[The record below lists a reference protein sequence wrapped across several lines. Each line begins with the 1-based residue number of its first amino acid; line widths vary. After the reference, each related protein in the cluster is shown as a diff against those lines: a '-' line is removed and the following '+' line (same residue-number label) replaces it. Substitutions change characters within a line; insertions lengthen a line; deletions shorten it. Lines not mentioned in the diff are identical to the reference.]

1 MNLKNRHLESTQ
13 LDQLLSNKLADVQ
26 QLAFESHLENCPH
39 CQRQLESLVAGQDEW
54 EKAQQHLVDSNELKP
69 SDWMVHD
76 RTVAVKLTSEGI
88 EIENRVDG
96 GDAGE
101 EGSTTFYEQIALD
114 APTHPEMLGRI
125 DGFEIEKVIGRGGCG
140 VVYKGFDRE
149 LNRPVAIKILA
160 PQLAS
165 NGIARQRF
173 AREAR
178 AAAAV
183 VHPNVVPI
191 HSVSPGPERPYIVMS
206 LVNGRSLEAHIRDHG
221 PLELKDIVRIAQQIA
236 AGLAA
241 AHRQGLIHR
250 DIKPANILLETDVSR
265 VMITDFGLA
274 RAADD
279 AAITQTGWL
288 AGTPHYM
295 SPEQARGADIDQR
308 SDLFSLGSVIYFMA
322 TGREPFRAEKPFAV
336 IQKII
341 SETPARPRQINSDV
355 AKTLEQIIVR
365 LLAKNRKNRFQSS
378 EEVQRTL
385 EKYLAHLQNPLASP
399 KPTGILARRRS
410 LAPVFVI
417 CAAALLVLSG
427 WFASTKGWMPVSIF
441 KNHTQP
447 GSTETATFDP
457 ANSTKGAFESA
468 VDLLNTTDVLSDDD
482 FETQLDL
489 LSHDISRLES
499 DLNDNAIMLPIE
511 EADRLR
517 DIMINPATI
526 NETELSPAEPNETPT
541 FPKPRGQDERQ

>member
-1 MNLKNRHLESTQ
+1 MKQENQHFNSELFT
-13 LDQLLSNKLADVQ
+13 QLLSNELAADQ
-26 QLAFESHLENCPH
+26 QLAVESHLENCSH
-39 CQRQLESLVAGQDEW
+39 CQRQLESLVAGHDEW
-54 EKAQQHLVDSNELKP
+54 DKARQHLTDSNELKP
-69 SDWMVHD
+69 GDWMINQQ
-76 RTVAVKLTSEGI
+76 TVSVMLTPDGNAF
-88 EIENRVDG
+88 ENRPGSV
-96 GDAGE
+96 GE
-101 EGSTTFYEQIALD
+101 STTFYEQLALD

-149 LNRPVAIKILA
+149 LHRPVAIKVLA

-206 LVNGRSLEAHIRDHG
+206 LVNGRSLEAHVREHG

-250 DIKPANILLETDVSR
+250 DIKPANILLEQDVSR

-274 RAADD
+274 RASDD

-295 SPEQARGADIDQR
+295 SPEQARGVDIDQR

-341 SETPARPRQINSDV
+341 AEKPARPRQVNSDIS
-355 AKTLEQIIVR
+355 KTLEQIIER
-365 LLAKNRKNRFQSS
+365 LLSKHPRNRFQSA
-378 EEVQRTL
+378 EEVQQAL
-385 EKYLAHLQNPLASP
+385 EKYLAHLQNPLTSP
-399 KPTGILARRRS
+399 APRGILARRRK
-410 LAPVFVI
+410 LTPAFLGV
-417 CAAALLVLSG
+417 CAALLLAASG
-427 WFASTKGWMPVSIF
+427 WFAYTAGGLPIF
-441 KNHTQP
+441 TGKAQP
-447 GSTETATFDP
+447 SPAKVFFDSPATTASP
-457 ANSTKGAFESA
+457 LESGIDFMNA
-468 VDLLNTTDVLSDDD
+468 TDNLSDDD
-482 FETQLDL
+482 FEMQLEL
-489 LSHDISRLES
+489 LNEEISRMEA
-499 DLNDNAIMLPIE
+499 DLNDVDPDLLNDSA
-511 EADRLR
+511 
-517 DIMINPATI
+517 NPRERIFLNRT
-526 NETELSPAEPNETPT
+526 TVDQVELSPAEAEKVPTPLQL
-541 FPKPRGQDERQ
+541 RGQDERP

>member
-1 MNLKNRHLESTQ
+1 MKYENQHFESAQ
-13 LDQLLSNKLADVQ
+13 LNQLLANELAEGQ
-26 QLAFESHLENCPH
+26 QLAIESHLENCSR
-39 CQRQLESLVAGQDEW
+39 CQRQLEDLVAGKDEW
-54 EKAQQHLVDSNELKP
+54 AKAQKHLVDSNELKP
-69 SDWMVHD
+69 SDWMVNQQ
-76 RTVAVKLTSEGI
+76 TVAIKLTPEGI
-88 EIENRVDG
+88 EFENRDSSG
-96 GDAGE
+96 GE
-101 EGSTTFYEQIALD
+101 ESTTYYEQLALD

-149 LNRPVAIKILA
+149 LNRPVAVKVLA

-206 LVNGRSLEAHIRDHG
+206 LVNGRSLEAHVRDDG

-250 DIKPANILLETDVSR
+250 DIKPANILLEQDVSR

-295 SPEQARGADIDQR
+295 SPEQAKGAELDQR

-341 SETPARPRQINSDV
+341 AETPAKPRQVNSDV
-355 AKTLEQIIVR
+355 SKTLEQIIAR
-365 LLAKNRKNRFQSS
+365 LLAKNPKDRFQSA
-378 EEVQRTL
+378 EEVQQTL

-399 KPTGILARRRS
+399 KPKGISPRRRS
-410 LAPVFVI
+410 LSPFLGI
-417 CAAALLVLSG
+417 CAAAFLVSSG
-427 WFASTKGWMPVSIF
+427 WFAYATGVFSYSQFKTDNPPKSIDRV
-441 KNHTQP
+441 NHDSESKSLGP
-447 GSTETATFDP
+447 NGST
-457 ANSTKGAFESA
+457 ANILITNEMI
-468 VDLLNTTDVLSDDD
+468 SDDD
-482 FETQLDL
+482 FEAQLDL
-489 LSHDISRLES
+489 LSHDISRIES
-499 DLNDNAIMLPIE
+499 DLIETDTALPSDSVTPLEKTI
-511 EADRLR
+511 
-517 DIMINPATI
+517 INQATVK
-526 NETELSPAEPNETPT
+526 EVDQSPAGLPQNTNQPPTPRS
-541 FPKPRGQDERQ
+541 K